1 MITDITNKDPNIFL
15 DKELEIRR
23 ENNLPP
29 FQRFIALIITGNN
42 ERELEKESFRFKNF
56 IEKSVKGKV
65 LGPVNAPIYRLKRKF
80 RVRLLVRGQKSLK
93 VQNSLSKIISKF
105 KFSSGMKLTVD
116 VDPIN
121 FN

>member
-1 MITDITNKDPNIFL
+1 MDHLFYQK
-15 DKELEIRR
+15 
-23 ENNLPP
+23 
-29 FQRFIALIITGNN
+29 
-42 ERELEKESFRFKNF
+42 ELEKEAYKFKNF
-56 IEKSVKGKV
+56 IESSVQGRI
-65 LGPVNAPIYRLKRKF
+65 LGPVNAPIFRLKRKF

-93 VQNSLSKIISKF
+93 VQNSLAKVIEKF